1 MDFNALF
8 HANFKLLDDAVTDWS
23 TLVKHLE
30 ELKKDAEDGL
40 HKAANKADWVGV
52 NAQVSKEFIGKT
64 AGEFTDAHTQAT
76 TIHNILSDTRDELK
90 NYHRQLTEAVSRGE
104 AKNLTVIDTGHGGF
118 TVTGNTRPDWS
129 SDPSGNT
136 STTNQKD
143 VDALRDEIQGI
154 LSKATESDNS
164 AKTVLTA
171 LVDQSAMGFSDASYK
186 NRDEAAKAVKE
197 ADELAKLAKKDP
209 DDLSVADFD
218 RLNAGLKKYHDDP
231 LFSERFAK
239 DLGPEKTLSFWAN
252 VADPAV
258 SPDITRERRE
268 QLGELQKNLSLTL
281 ATASQSDTADMTE
294 WKRQMIDLGDQP
306 VNGKRGNILGFQV
319 MSNLMRAGD
328 YDDDFMTQYGKS
340 LMETERKFTDDGK
353 HTAWQRL
360 GFDPYLNHMS
370 GDSGWDP
377 MSGYLKGLSN
387 SPDAAT
393 EFFNDDF
400 IPKDGDHKSAV
411 SNFKYLFEDRH
422 WPHESNSDLSQGESI
437 DGRNNLAAALEAAT
451 TGHPAG
457 ELPTVDTPAHNPGQ
471 TKLFESIVSSISDDN
486 ERLTN
491 HSFMSDSMGQIA
503 SEYLPDIDR
512 ATTDVDQ
519 HPDKGDEDGQAAWD
533 RARKLYPVDGSAAD
547 LDHREVSRFL
557 FAVGQDPDGYAA
569 VEVGQKRYMGKLM
582 EYHLN
587 PDLPASE
594 RPNDDMELTIRDIA
608 RHSGQVSGTLAM
620 GRNEAVAGPADL
632 KDKEFDH
639 SVSQWKNVLS
649 GGIGTGVGVGT
660 SFIASPAVGAGV
672 GGAAGTATS
681 VILEELFKDAEGS
694 AKDDAGAK
702 MGENWQNGSVNNQKY
717 TRRAAFEAA
726 QAYHLAH
733 HGDIATWAEESSS
746 QGFMEGGTYMD
757 RVGPE
762 LVTDI

>member
-8 HANFKLLDDAVTDWS
+8 HANFKLLDDAVTDWR
-23 TLVKHLE
+23 TLVKQLE
-30 ELKKDAEDGL
+30 ELKKDAEDSL
-40 HKAANKADWVGV
+40 HKAANKADWAGV

-90 NYHRQLTEAVSRGE
+90 EYHLQLTDAVSWGRG
-104 AKNLTVIDTGHGGF
+104 KNLTVVDTGHGGF
-118 TVTGNTRPDWS
+118 TVTGNTRPDWH

-136 STTNQKD
+136 STTSQKD
-143 VDALRDEIQGI
+143 VDDLRDKIQGI
-154 LSKATESDNS
+154 LNKATESDNT
-164 AKTVLTA
+164 AKDVLTA
-171 LVDQSAMGFSDASYK
+171 IADQSAMGFSDASYK
-186 NRDEAAKAVKE
+186 NRDEAAEAVKE

-209 DDLSVADFD
+209 DDLSLKDFD

-239 DLGPEKTLSFWAN
+239 DLGPEKTLSFWAA

-258 SPDITRERRE
+258 SPDITRDRRE

-281 ATASQSDTADMTE
+281 ATASQSDTVDMTE
-294 WKRQMIDLGDQP
+294 WKRHMIDIGGQP
-306 VNGKRGNILGFQV
+306 VNGQRGNILGFQV

-328 YDDDFMTQYGKS
+328 YNDEFMTQYGKS
-340 LMETERKFTDDGK
+340 LMETERRFTGDGK
-353 HTAWQRL
+353 HAAWQRL

-393 EFFNDDF
+393 QFFNDDF
-400 IPKDGDHKSAV
+400 IPKDGDHEHAV

-437 DGRNNLAAALEAAT
+437 DGRNSLAAALEAAT

-457 ELPTVDTPAHNPGQ
+457 ELPTHDTPAHNPGQ
-471 TKLFESIVSSISDDN
+471 TKLFESIISSISDDN
-486 ERLTN
+486 ERLTD
-491 HSFMSDSMGQIA
+491 HVYMSDSMGQIA

-519 HPDKGDEDGQAAWD
+519 HPGKGDEDGQAAWE
-533 RARKLYPVDGSAAD
+533 RIQKLYPVEGSAAE
-547 LDHREVSRFL
+547 LDHREVARFL
-557 FAVGQDPDGYAA
+557 FAVGQDPEGYAA
-569 VEVGQKRYMGKLM
+569 VEVGQKKYMGKLM
-582 EYHLN
+582 DYHLN
-587 PDLPASE
+587 PDLPE
-594 RPNDDMELTIRDIA
+594 NMRPNHDPELTVRAIA
-608 RHSGQVSGTLAM
+608 EHSGQVSGTLAM
-620 GRNEAVAGPADL
+620 GRSEAIAGPADV
-632 KDKEFDH
+632 KDKDFDH

-694 AKDDAGAK
+694 AKDEAGAK
-702 MGENWQNGSVNNQKY
+702 MGDSWQRGSVENVKY
-717 TRRAAFEAA
+717 TRGGAFAAAST
-726 QAYHLAH
+726 YHLAH
-733 HGDIATWAEESSS
+733 RDDIATWAEDAASKGFLGASS
-746 QGFMEGGTYMD
+746 YMQQ
-757 RVGPE
+757 VGPE

>member
-8 HANFKLLDDAVTDWS
+8 HANFALLDDAVTDWS
-23 TLVKHLE
+23 TLVKNLE
-30 ELKKDAEDGL
+30 ELKKDAENGL
-40 HKAANKADWVGV
+40 HQAANKADWVGV

-76 TIHNILSDTRDELK
+76 SIRNILRDTRDELK
-90 NYHRQLTEAVSRGE
+90 SYHRQLTEALSRGQQ
-104 AKNLTVIDTGHGGF
+104 KNLTVIDTGHGSF
-118 TVTGNTRPDWS
+118 TVTGNTRPDWA

-136 STTNQKD
+136 SATSQKD

-154 LSKATESDNS
+154 LSKATESDNT
-164 AKTVLTA
+164 AKTVLMA
-171 LVDQSAMGFSDASYK
+171 IADQSALGFSDAGYK
-186 NRDEAAKAVKE
+186 DRDTAAAAVKE
-197 ADELAKLAKKDP
+197 ADELAKLARKDP

-231 LFSERFAK
+231 LFSERFATN
-239 DLGPEKTLSFWAN
+239 LGPEKTLSFWAG
-252 VADPAV
+252 VSDPAV
-258 SPDITRERRE
+258 APDLTRERRE

-294 WKRQMIDLGDQP
+294 WKRHMVDIGDQP
-306 VNGKRGNILGFQV
+306 VQGKRGNILGFQV

-328 YDDDFMTQYGKS
+328 YDDDFMTRYGKS
-340 LMETERKFTDDGK
+340 LMETERRFTGDGK

-360 GFDPYLNHMS
+360 GFDPHLNHMS

-393 EFFNDDF
+393 DFFNDGF
-400 IPKDGDHKSAV
+400 ISKDGDHKHAV
-411 SNFKYLFEDRH
+411 SNFKYLFEERH
-422 WPHESNSDLSQGESI
+422 WPHESNSDFSQGESI

-457 ELPTVDTPAHNPGQ
+457 ELPTQDTPTHNPGQ
-471 TKLFESIVSSISDDN
+471 TKLFESIVSSVSDDN
-486 ERLTN
+486 GRLTD

-503 SEYLPDIDR
+503 SEYMPDIDR

-519 HPDKGDEDGQAAWD
+519 HPDKGDEDGRAAWE
-533 RARKLYPVDGSAAD
+533 RVQKLYPVDGSAAE

-557 FAVGQDPDGYAA
+557 FAVGQDPEGYAA

-587 PDLPASE
+587 PDLPE
-594 RPNDDMELTIRDIA
+594 DQRPNHDVELTVRDIA
-608 RHSGQVSGTLAM
+608 RHSGQVSGVLAM
-620 GRNEAVAGPADL
+620 GRNEAVAGPADA
-632 KDKEFDH
+632 KDKDFDH

-702 MGENWQNGSVNNQKY
+702 MGENWQNGSVNNIKY

-726 QAYHLAH
+726 KAYGLAH
-733 HGDIATWAEESSS
+733 HGDVATWAEESSS
-746 QGFMEGGTYMD
+746 QGFQEGGSYME